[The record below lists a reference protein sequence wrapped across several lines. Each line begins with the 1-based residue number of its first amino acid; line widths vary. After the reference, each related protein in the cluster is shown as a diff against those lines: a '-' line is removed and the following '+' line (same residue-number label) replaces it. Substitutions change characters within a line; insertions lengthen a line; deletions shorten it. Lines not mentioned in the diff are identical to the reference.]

1 MENVRHMGSY
11 LLRER
16 LAEHPHVGDIRGRGL
31 FWAIEFVADKVTKK
45 PLDPALKVADR
56 LHDKGMKQGDDIS
69 IFHATGS
76 ADGGW
81 AGDHILL
88 API

>member
-1 MENVRHMGSY
+1 M

-16 LAEHPHVGDIRGRGL
+16 LADHPYVGDIRGRGL
-31 FWAIEFVADKVTKK
+31 FWAIEFVADKVTKT

-56 LHDKGMKQGDDIS
+56 LHDKGMKQGYDIS

-76 ADGGW
+76 AKWWMGRQSHSPG
-81 AGDHILL
+81 AAIQS
-88 API
+88 